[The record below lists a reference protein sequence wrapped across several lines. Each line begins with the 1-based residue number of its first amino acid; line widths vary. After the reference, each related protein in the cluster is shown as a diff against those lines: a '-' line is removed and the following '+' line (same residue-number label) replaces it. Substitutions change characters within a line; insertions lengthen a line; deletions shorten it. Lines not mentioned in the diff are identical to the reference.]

1 MDGLNRERTLHRR
14 KRAQAGV
21 GTLQFLHDETVCR
34 VAQPGTDML
43 VKIWRV
49 KTQRAHPRNKMFRKL
64 RSAMTG
70 NDLRQNFLLHELPR
84 PVARGA
90 LLLRQKLFD
99 VVVVERTHI
108 VRHDRMDASLTVA
121 SAKLN
126 GDAAVENPSV

>member
-1 MDGLNRERTLHRR
+1 
-14 KRAQAGV
+14 
-21 GTLQFLHDETVCR
+21 
-34 VAQPGTDML
+34 
-43 VKIWRV
+43 
-49 KTQRAHPRNKMFRKL
+49 MFRKL

-70 NDLRQNFLLHELPR
+70 NDLRQNFLLHEPPR

-108 VRHDRMDASLTVA
+108 VRHDRMGASLTVA

-126 GDAAVENPSV
+126 GDAAVENPSVFT